1 MLPHQGSYTFADG
14 LQYEEVDWDYCIDN
28 DRRFYS
34 ERCNGL
40 RPAGLPCLASLR
52 CSVCKKKK
60 KKKVSK
66 KKTSKSAWTVS
77 GESQLTDR
85 HPPLVIPAGCY
96 DCGNG
101 FYDPNTRVVTTYDG
115 DFLRN
120 AGEAGAKVTGT

>member
-1 MLPHQGSYTFADG
+1 MLVLPHQGSYTFADG
-14 LQYEEVDWDYCIDN
+14 LQYEEADWDYCIDN

-40 RPAGLPCLASLR
+40 RPAGLRRLDGLR
-52 CSVCKKKK
+52 SSVCKNKTIKKRL
-60 KKKVSK
+60 VS
-66 KKTSKSAWTVS
+66 AVS

-96 DCGNG
+96 DCGDG
-101 FYDPNTRVVTTYDG
+101 FYDPDTRVVTTYDG

-120 AGEAGAKVTGT
+120 AGEAGAKVTRT